1 MQNYLK
7 IIERMFESIDSNPI
21 YKGILSA
28 DLHGEDNDSLLCLF
42 IYTDLVIDGNRLRNT
57 FRIEVNNEAVVAGFH
72 YYAEKCDSMPLAF
85 PLNLSSVKEYI
96 FSFLTDKKKSI
107 SSGVDSNI
115 DQVLECFDSLFK
127 GVL

>member
-1 MQNYLK
+1 MENYLK
-7 IIERMFESIDSNPI
+7 IIERIFESIDSNPI

-28 DLHGEDNDSLLCLF
+28 DLHEETDSLWCLF
-42 IYTDLVIDGNRLRNT
+42 IYTDLLVDGNRLRNT

-96 FSFLTDKKKSI
+96 FSCLTDKKKSI
-107 SSGVDSNI
+107 PARVDSNI